1 MSNSNLSIA
10 ESIESDLVDK
20 HKLDNDSKIIPFKIN
35 GISDIQYID
44 PTTKVQIPIAL
55 ERVQAGFPSPAQD
68 YVDKTVDLNEHLI
81 KNENATF
88 IMKVDSLSM
97 LKIGIDINDELI
109 VDRSLEAKHSDI
121 VVAVLDNQL
130 TVKRLMI
137 ENDRCWLKA
146 ENDDYSDINP
156 NNYQSFEI
164 WGVVTKVIKN
174 FK

>member
-1 MSNSNLSIA
+1 M
-10 ESIESDLVDK
+10 
-20 HKLDNDSKIIPFKIN
+20 N
-35 GISDIQYID
+35 GVSDIRRID
-44 PTTKVQIPIAL
+44 PTTRVQIPIAL

-68 YVDKTVDLNEHLI
+68 YIEKAVDLNEHLI
-81 KNENATF
+81 KNENSTF

-109 VDRSLEAKHSDI
+109 IDRSIEAKHRDI

-137 ENDRCWLKA
+137 EKDRCWLKA
-146 ENDDYSDINP
+146 ENEEYSDIDP
-156 NNYQSFEI
+156 KKYDSFEI
-164 WGVVTKVIKN
+164 WGVVTKVIKS

>member
-1 MSNSNLSIA
+1 MSSLNLGSA
-10 ESIESDLVDK
+10 ESIDSDLVD
-20 HKLDNDSKIIPFKIN
+20 HHDLENDQKIIPFKIN
-35 GISDIQYID
+35 GISDVRLIN

-68 YVDKTVDLNEHLI
+68 YIDKTVDLNEHLI
-81 KNENATF
+81 KNVNSTF

-109 VDRSLEAKHSDI
+109 VDRSLEPKHKDI

-137 ENDRCWLKA
+137 ENDRCWLKS
-146 ENDDYSDINP
+146 ENEDYSDIDP
-156 NNYQSFEI
+156 RNYQSFEV
-164 WGVVTKVIKN
+164 WGVVTKVIKS